1 MYFSSF
7 PSILYDSVGNNDFKI
22 VTNFLRR
29 VSLRAKIRE
38 DTLLFDRYDVRGG
51 ETPEI
56 IAHKLYGD
64 SELHWIILILNN
76 ITDRYSQWPM
86 SYSQFLSFLAEK
98 YPFDSSLS
106 TQLVDQTHHF
116 EITQT
121 SGDTTVKIN
130 IGTVDTTS
138 DLSATAVTNF
148 EYEQDRQDN
157 LRHIRLLD
165 PSNLTQFIS
174 EFESIMKES
183 VI

>member
-1 MYFSSF
+1 MYFANF
-7 PSILYDSVGNNDFKI
+7 PNIVYDSVGNDDFKI
-22 VTNFLRR
+22 VTNLLRR
-29 VSLRAKIRE
+29 ISLRAKIRE
-38 DTLLFDRYDVRGG
+38 DILLFDRYDVREG

-56 IAHKLYGD
+56 IADKLYGD
-64 SELHWIILILNN
+64 SELHWTILLLNN
-76 ITDRYSQWPM
+76 ITNRYSQWPM
-86 SYSQFLSFLAEK
+86 SYTQFLSFLAEK

-121 SGDTTVKIN
+121 SGDTTVKID

-138 DLSATAVTNF
+138 DLSATAVTNY
-148 EYEQDRQDN
+148 EYEEKIQDD

-165 PSNLTQFIS
+165 PSYLTQFIS